1 MIDSSTPFGVKAATV
16 HAALEAG
23 GTSWILAAGD
33 PADASRTGL
42 HRLAPHD
49 VAGLLAKLGQART
62 RAAAVSGDDV
72 RVMPVCE
79 AGYEGFRLARR
90 LEGED
95 LEVVVCDPASLEV
108 VRRKRRAKTDRIDA
122 RKTVRAPVARDGGD
136 RDAMSPV
143 RVPTVAEEDAKR
155 LPGRRERLVKER
167 LRLASAVAGL
177 LRLHGVPPGD
187 PAKAGFRERL
197 GGMRTGHGAALPPGL
212 LAETAGI
219 PGRLEPGVAETEAV
233 EAEKAATLKSAR
245 EAARA
250 AKAATPAGPA
260 READTP
266 PGAAPAEVPGHAR
279 HAATL
284 VRLRGIGP
292 NDALLPGAELLCRD
306 FRNRRELAGMA
317 GLAPVPW
324 ASGAVDHDQG
334 TGKAGS
340 PMLRKHLVQMAWR
353 WLRHQPRSALSKWSG
368 RCAVA
373 RDGRP
378 GKRGIVALARKLLV
392 APGGSPRPGWCPR
405 APSCR
410 RPEGGDRNTE
420 TPRHPGGPTGPPGN
434 PGKACDRREAWFA
447 ASRGTVR
454 PDGSRLPERRT
465 ARTGHRGHGAGTG
478 RQTEPDKSLD
488 APLSVGRAEEP
499 RRSAWRIPERRR
511 AALARR
517 RIDVT
522 RHEESA

>member
-1 MIDSSTPFGVKAATV
+1 MTCPTTPSGGNATTV

-79 AGYEGFRLARR
+79 AGHEGFRLARR

-353 WLRHQPRSALSKWSG
+353 WLRHQPQSALSKWSG

-392 APGGSPRPGWCPR
+392 APGGSPRQGRCPR

>member
-1 MIDSSTPFGVKAATV
+1 MIDSSTPFGGKAATV
-16 HAALEAG
+16 HAAPEAA

-62 RAAAVSGDDV
+62 RAAAVSGGDV

-79 AGYEGFRLARR
+79 AGHEGFRLARR

-136 RDAMSPV
+136 RDAMSPA

-187 PAKAGFRERL
+187 PAKAGFRDRL
-197 GGMRTGHGAALPPGL
+197 GGMRTGCGTALPPGL
-212 LAETAGI
+212 LAEIGGI
-219 PGRLEPGVAETEAV
+219 PGRLEPGVAELRTV

-245 EAARA
+245 EAA
-250 AKAATPAGPA
+250 A
-260 READTP
+260 REARHGP
-266 PGAAPAEVPGHAR
+266 EEAGGAEAAAPAHAR
-279 HAATL
+279 HATVL

-306 FRNRRELAGMA
+306 FRNRRELASLA

-353 WLRHQPRSALSKWSG
+353 WLHHQPDSALSKWFERYVS
-368 RCAVA
+368 A
-373 RDGRP
+373 RDGRSR
-378 GKRGIVALARKLLV
+378 KRGIVALARKLLV
-392 APGGSPRPGWCPR
+392 ALWRFATTGLV
-405 APSCR
+405 
-410 RPEGGDRNTE
+410 PEGAVLS
-420 TPRHPGGPTGPPGN
+420 
-434 PGKACDRREAWFA
+434 KA
-447 ASRGTVR
+447 
-454 PDGSRLPERRT
+454 
-465 ARTGHRGHGAGTG
+465 
-478 RQTEPDKSLD
+478 
-488 APLSVGRAEEP
+488 
-499 RRSAWRIPERRR
+499 
-511 AALARR
+511 
-517 RIDVT
+517 
-522 RHEESA
+522 